1 MNDSASPQ
9 TGRQPFLDD
18 TVICLAAPSFAMS
31 SEDGQ
36 LRGTGVDGF
45 YDQDRRLLHTLRLL
59 VDGQEP
65 EHVAH
70 RPEGSREALFRAVC
84 RSSEDPTSAPWLLVA
99 RERTVRRPD
108 RGESGDAV
116 LVQNV
121 SGRTARFTLSV
132 VAGTD
137 LADVATIKAGLP
149 VDDVPCEQVEG
160 VVPAVR
166 WHSPHDNSEVVLRT
180 EPVAAAGGGGRPVHT
195 PAGGG
200 TPPVITPVIT
210 PVADRPGQVEFRWE
224 LLLAPDEEW
233 SVHLLVHGKTTT
245 VAGYPVPPRQ
255 DAPWQRAE
263 VVGHERMAALL
274 ERALADLEA
283 LRLAERNSS
292 AEEREDQ
299 FLAAGCPW
307 FLGLFGRDSIWAAR
321 MMLPFGTG
329 LARGTLWALARRQGT
344 RHDTFTDEAP
354 GRILHELRPAE
365 TRHGDGMVLPARY
378 YASVDATPL
387 FVVLLHE
394 AWKWGLAGEDVA
406 ALLPHARAAMGW
418 VEQAMDANDL
428 ISYGKGRADGL
439 LHQGWKDSPDA
450 IRDAEG
456 RRVDPPIALC
466 EVQGYAYQAAAGYAE
481 LLTALGGDQGE
492 AARWRERAERLRAA
506 FHRFF
511 WVERRDGRR
520 YPAIAVDGGGHPV
533 TGPASNMGH
542 LLNSGIL
549 QDDKEHRWVAETLMS
564 DELRTPWGIR
574 TRSAHLAGFNPF
586 SYHGGSVWAHDSAIA
601 VHGLAVT
608 GFVEEAATLLGGMLD
623 AAAHFDYRLPELYA
637 AYPSS
642 RFGRPAPYPPSCR
655 PQAWAAASAALL
667 CSAML
672 RPDVDVP
679 GRRLALRPIAPSLMG
694 LNSPY
699 AVRGLRLGERSV
711 DVRVDIDG
719 GAEVLGVDGTEWRIE
734 ASRSR
739 TT

>member
-1 MNDSASPQ
+1 MVAVGLAALWKGTSVNDSASPQ

-18 TVICLAAPSFAMS
+18 TVICLSAPSFAMS

-99 RERTVRRPD
+99 RERAVRRPD

-116 LVQNV
+116 LLQNV
-121 SGRTARFTLSV
+121 SGRAARCTVSV
-132 VAGTD
+132 VAATD

-160 VVPAVR
+160 VVPTVR
-166 WHSPHDNSEVVLRT
+166 WHSPHDNSEVVLRI
-180 EPVAAAGGGGRPVHT
+180 EPVRPDAGGPLPR
-195 PAGGG
+195 
-200 TPPVITPVIT
+200 ITPVEG
-210 PVADRPGQVEFRWE
+210 RPGQVEFRWE
-224 LLLAPDEEW
+224 LLLRPDEEW

-255 DAPWQRAE
+255 GTPWQRAE
-263 VVGHERMAALL
+263 VDGHARMAALL

-283 LRLAERNSS
+283 LRLADRNSS

-299 FLAAGCPW
+299 FVAAGCPW

-321 MMLPFGTG
+321 MMLPFGAG

-344 RHDTFTDEAP
+344 RHDSFTDEAP

-394 AWKWGLAGEDVA
+394 AWKWGLAEEDVSS
-406 ALLPHARAAMGW
+406 LLPYARAAMGW
-418 VEQAMDANDL
+418 VEQAMGGNDL

-466 EVQGYAYQAAAGYAE
+466 EVQGYAYQAAMGYAE
-481 LLTALGGDQGE
+481 LLTVLAGE
-492 AARWRERAERLRAA
+492 EKEAERWRERAERLRTA
-506 FHRFF
+506 FHRYF
-511 WVERRDGRR
+511 WVDGPDGRR
-520 YPAIAVDGGGHPV
+520 YPAIAVDGSGQPV

-549 QDDKEHRWVAETLMS
+549 QDDKEHRWVAEALMS

-574 TRSAHLAGFNPF
+574 TRSARLAGFNPF

-601 VHGLAVT
+601 VHGLATT

-642 RFGRPAPYPPSCR
+642 RFGQPAPYPPSCR

-672 RPDVDVP
+672 RVDADVP
-679 GRRLALRPIAPSLMG
+679 GRRLTLRPIAPSLMA

-699 AVRGLRLGERSV
+699 SVRGLRLGERSV
-711 DVRVDIDG
+711 DVRVDIHG
-719 GAEVLGVDGTEWRIE
+719 GTEVLGVDDEEWRIDV
-734 ASRSR
+734 SGFR